1 MPKGEL
7 ASRLIVAAIG
17 IPMAVMIIYW
27 GGWYLG
33 ILMAAA
39 SGLSASEYYSITAK
53 RGSRPL
59 GWLGIPVAA
68 VLPLIAT
75 AYPSYRDFA
84 QVALGLVVAATLLA
98 LALVL
103 WQRWPEGQPLTAA
116 ATTIGGAL
124 YTGGTLSFW
133 ILLRALPE
141 QSSDAATAFHGAV
154 LLIFPIWVT
163 WLGDSF
169 AYGLGTRFGK
179 SKLIEAV
186 SPKKTV
192 VGALGGL
199 GGSVA
204 VGALYSWLWLSAVPV
219 YGLSMVGAAG
229 VSALIAPVGQVG
241 DLAES
246 VIKREAGVKDSSHL
260 LPGHGGVLDR
270 LDALYFTVPFTYG
283 LLILIRH
290 WS

>member
-17 IPMAVMIIYW
+17 IPMTVMIIYW

-33 ILMAAA
+33 ILMAVA
-39 SGLSASEYYSITAK
+39 SGFSASEYYSMAAT

-59 GWLGIPVAA
+59 RWLGIPVAA
-68 VLPLIAT
+68 VLPLLAT
-75 AYPSYRDFA
+75 AHPNYHDFSR
-84 QVALGLVVAATLLA
+84 VAFGLVIAATLLA
-98 LALVL
+98 LALAV
-103 WQRWPEGQPLTAA
+103 WRRWPEGQPLSAA
-116 ATTIGGAL
+116 ATTLGGAL

-154 LLIFPIWVT
+154 LLIFPMWVT

-186 SPKKTV
+186 SPKKTL
-192 VGALGGL
+192 VGAVGGL

-204 VGALYSWLWLSAVPV
+204 VGALYSWLWLSSVPV
-219 YGLSMVGAAG
+219 YGLSIVGAAG

-246 VIKREAGVKDSSHL
+246 VIKREAGVKDSSNL
-260 LPGHGGVLDR
+260 IPGHGGVLDR
-270 LDALYFTVPFTYG
+270 LDALYFTVPFTYA
-283 LLILIRH
+283 LMILIRH

>member
-7 ASRLIVAAIG
+7 ASRLIVAAVG

-27 GGWYLG
+27 GGWFLG
-33 ILMAAA
+33 GLIVVVSGVSAA
-39 SGLSASEYYSITAK
+39 EYYSLAAA

-59 GWLGIPVAA
+59 LWLGIPLAMA
-68 VLPLIAT
+68 LP
-75 AYPSYRDFA
+75 
-84 QVALGLVVAATLLA
+84 ALATLYPTYAEFSQAAFALVLA
-98 LALVL
+98 GTLSAVALVL
-103 WQRWPEGQPLTAA
+103 WLRWPEGQPLAVA
-116 ATTIGGAL
+116 ATTVGGAL

-133 ILLRALPE
+133 VLLRALPE
-141 QSSDAATAFHGAV
+141 QASATATAVDGAV

-179 SKLIEAV
+179 QKLMPKV

-192 VGALGGL
+192 LGSLGGL
-199 GGSVA
+199 GGA
-204 VGALYSWLWLSAVPV
+204 IGAGALYSWLWLSDVPV
-219 YGLSMVGAAG
+219 FGLSMVTAAG
-229 VSALIAPVGQVG
+229 LSALISPVGQVG

-246 VIKREAGVKDSSHL
+246 VIKRGAGVKDSGNL
-260 LPGHGGVLDR
+260 LPGHGGALDR
-270 LDALYFTVPFTYG
+270 LDALFFTVPFAYA
-283 LLILIRH
+283 LLLAMRY

>member
-7 ASRLIVAAIG
+7 ASRLTVAAIG

-33 ILMAAA
+33 ILMAMAA
-39 SGLSASEYYSITAK
+39 GLSAGEYYSLAAA
-53 RGSRPL
+53 RGSQPL
-59 GWLGIPVAA
+59 RWVGIPLAIL
-68 VLPLIAT
+68 LPVFAT
-75 AYPSYRDFA
+75 AHPTYHDFA
-84 QVALGLVVAATLLA
+84 QVAFTLVLVATLLA
-98 LALVL
+98 VALVL
-103 WQRWPEGQPLTAA
+103 WMRWPEGQPLTAA
-116 ATTIGGAL
+116 ATTVGGAI

-141 QSSDAATAFHGAV
+141 QSSAAATAFDGAV

-169 AYGLGTRFGK
+169 AYGFGTRFGK
-179 SKLIEAV
+179 SKLIPTV

-192 VGALGGL
+192 LGSLGGL
-199 GGSVA
+199 GGAVA
-204 VGALYSWLWLSAVPV
+204 VGALYSWLWLSNVPLF
-219 YGLSMVGAAG
+219 GLSLIGAAG

-246 VIKREAGVKDSSHL
+246 VIKREAGVKDSSNL
-260 LPGHGGVLDR
+260 LPGHGGALDR
-270 LDALYFTVPFTYG
+270 LDALYFTVPFTYA
-283 LLILIRH
+283 LLIVIQH

>member
-1 MPKGEL
+1 MPKEEL

-33 ILMAAA
+33 ILMAVA
-39 SGLSASEYYSITAK
+39 SGFSASEYYSMAAT

-59 GWLGIPVAA
+59 RWLGIPVAV
-68 VLPLIAT
+68 VLPLLAT
-75 AYPSYRDFA
+75 AHPNYHDFSR
-84 QVALGLVVAATLLA
+84 VAFGLVIAATLLA
-98 LALVL
+98 LALAV
-103 WQRWPEGQPLTAA
+103 WRRWPEGQPLSAA
-116 ATTIGGAL
+116 ATTLGGAL

-141 QSSDAATAFHGAV
+141 QSSDAATAFDGAV
-154 LLIFPIWVT
+154 LLIFPMWVT

-186 SPKKTV
+186 SPKKTL

-204 VGALYSWLWLSAVPV
+204 VGALYSWLWLSSVPV
-219 YGLSMVGAAG
+219 YGLTIVGAAG

-246 VIKREAGVKDSSHL
+246 VIKREAGVKDSSNL
-260 LPGHGGVLDR
+260 IPGHGGVLDR
-270 LDALYFTVPFTYG
+270 LDALYFTVPFTYA
-283 LLILIRH
+283 LMILIRH

>member
-7 ASRLIVAAIG
+7 TSRLIVAAVG
-17 IPMAVMIIYW
+17 IPLAVMIIYW

-33 ILMAAA
+33 ILIAAV
-39 SGLSASEYYSITAK
+39 SGLSASEYYAMAAA
-53 RGSRPL
+53 RGSEPL
-59 GWLGIPVAA
+59 RWLGIPVA
-68 VLPLIAT
+68 VFLPLLAT
-75 AYPSYRDFA
+75 LHPTYHDFS
-84 QVALGLVVAATLLA
+84 QVAFALVLAATLVA
-98 LALVL
+98 LASVL

-141 QSSDAATAFHGAV
+141 QSTDAGTAFHGAV

-179 SKLIEAV
+179 SKLIPAV

-199 GGSVA
+199 AGSVA
-204 VGALYSWLWLSAVPV
+204 VGAVYSWAWLSAVPV
-219 YGLSMVGAAG
+219 YGLSILGAAG

-246 VIKREAGVKDSSHL
+246 VIKREAGVKDSSNL
-260 LPGHGGVLDR
+260 LPGHGGALDR
-270 LDALYFTVPFTYG
+270 LDALYFTVPFTYA
-283 LLILIRH
+283 LLIVIRH
-290 WS
+290 WW